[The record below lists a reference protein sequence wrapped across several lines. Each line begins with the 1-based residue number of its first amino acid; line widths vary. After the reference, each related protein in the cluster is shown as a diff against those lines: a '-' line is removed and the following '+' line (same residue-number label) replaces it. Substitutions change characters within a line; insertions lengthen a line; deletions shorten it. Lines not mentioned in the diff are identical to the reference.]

1 MKYIMAKENR
11 FGAYETLPIQQS

>member
-11 FGAYETLPIQQS
+11 FGA